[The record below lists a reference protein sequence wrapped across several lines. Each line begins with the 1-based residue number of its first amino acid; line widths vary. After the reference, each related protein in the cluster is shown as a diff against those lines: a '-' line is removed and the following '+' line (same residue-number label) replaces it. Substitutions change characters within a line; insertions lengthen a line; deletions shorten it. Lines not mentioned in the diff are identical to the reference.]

1 MAVSLSTVDTAIH
14 HGSRPSQ
21 IPHNAERE
29 ATPSPQLIQNSR
41 IKPLPLTAI
50 TANCRLSRG
59 FLRKCSAQVCNLE
72 PCQVMIRHVTLFL
85 IGYLAKCAC
94 NRFKIGITECR
105 SLVRRACQTAEQC
118 LHCKTEHTLVFV
130 WYQSSND
137 TLLTKITTK
146 FTLGLHSSLLLF
158 INLWVVYFEMI
169 GIDRGVLFFI
179 LCSSDLSKSIKM
191 CSWLIE
197 I

>member
-1 MAVSLSTVDTAIH
+1 MPR
-14 HGSRPSQ
+14 GRP
-21 IPHNAERE
+21 P
-29 ATPSPQLIQNSR
+29 PPPQLIQNSR

-72 PCQVMIRHVTLFL
+72 PCQGMIRHVTLFL

-105 SLVRRACQTAEQC
+105 GLVRRACQTAEQC

-130 WYQSSND
+130 WYQSSNGVQ
-137 TLLTKITTK
+137 TTNLANENYNKIYTR
-146 FTLGLHSSLLLF
+146 SLLLSNSTF
-158 INLWVVYFEMI
+158 YQLMSCLFWD
-169 GIDRGVLFFI
+169 DRN
-179 LCSSDLSKSIKM
+179 
-191 CSWLIE
+191 W
-197 I
+197 

>member
-1 MAVSLSTVDTAIH
+1 MLALKKTSTIHQYQAKRNGRVSLDSRHSHTYITARGLLKSPIMPR
-14 HGSRPSQ
+14 GRP
-21 IPHNAERE
+21 P
-29 ATPSPQLIQNSR
+29 PPPQLIQNSR

-72 PCQVMIRHVTLFL
+72 PCQVMIRHLTLFL

-130 WYQSSND
+130 
-137 TLLTKITTK
+137 
-146 FTLGLHSSLLLF
+146 
-158 INLWVVYFEMI
+158 
-169 GIDRGVLFFI
+169 
-179 LCSSDLSKSIKM
+179 
-191 CSWLIE
+191 
-197 I
+197 